1 MRYFEGVNKRDK
13 EQISSCFADV
23 VELRDM
29 CGPSRGKLR
38 TASAALMRSHG
49 VPAAQSNCS
58 ARPVPKLNCS
68 ALRSSCSAGAWPRTC
83 GLSANET
90 QRLRAF
96 LQRLDAEL
104 REALSS
110 RAEIVLASTQQA
122 ADSKQQLDARK
133 AECEAAAACVAGL
146 ETRVAELE
154 THVLQKSLCAELTE
168 ACPEAHVFRR
178 QPDALDV
185 EFANRAGVA
194 LEVYWVKDGAPADA
208 KPDELTVA
216 LGDGQSSTHD
226 SYPRHRWAFL
236 RPDDPWEHAGRL
248 DLPAR
253 PQEQRYV
260 ITANGGFDPEMQA
273 TIVDPSAVRPATWD
287 DEEDGAWEPNT
298 IPNPEFRTNQ
308 MYHVRLLEPDEEL
321 PAAGGGRRE
330 L

>member
-1 MRYFEGVNKRDK
+1 MHRLAVCALAVVSAVKQRGPQATRGTTVT
-13 EQISSCFADV
+13 EQCEACSLAV
-23 VELRDM
+23 M
-29 CGPSRGKLR
+29 
-38 TASAALMRSHG
+38 
-49 VPAAQSNCS
+49 S
-58 ARPVPKLNCS
+58 ARNTVMKAVHKGAKKAAPPTKARWKEILAAGCREKGRACELFMRAAGGEIADELGEIVAEGAP
-68 ALRSSCSAGAWPRTC
+68 SAG
-83 GLSANET
+83 
-90 QRLRAF
+90 
-96 LQRLDAEL
+96 
-104 REALSS
+104 
-110 RAEIVLASTQQA
+110 
-122 ADSKQQLDARK
+122 
-133 AECEAAAACVAGL
+133 
-146 ETRVAELE
+146 AELE

-248 DLPAR
+248 DLPPR
-253 PQEQRYV
+253 PLEQRYV

>member
-1 MRYFEGVNKRDK
+1 MLRFVCALAVVSAVKQREPQATRGTTAT
-13 EQISSCFADV
+13 EQC
-23 VELRDM
+23 
-29 CGPSRGKLR
+29 
-38 TASAALMRSHG
+38 AACSVAVM
-49 VPAAQSNCS
+49 S
-58 ARPVPKLNCS
+58 ARNTVMKAVHKGAKPPTKARWKQILAAGCS
-68 ALRSSCSAGAWPRTC
+68 EKGRACDLFMRAAGGEIADELGEIVAEGAPSAG
-83 GLSANET
+83 
-90 QRLRAF
+90 
-96 LQRLDAEL
+96 
-104 REALSS
+104 
-110 RAEIVLASTQQA
+110 
-122 ADSKQQLDARK
+122 
-133 AECEAAAACVAGL
+133 
-146 ETRVAELE
+146 AELE
-154 THVLQKSLCAELTE
+154 THVLQKSLCSELTE

-185 EFANRAGVA
+185 EFANRAGVG
-194 LEVYWVKDGAPADA
+194 LEVYWVKDGAPADT
-208 KPDELTVA
+208 KPDAPTVG

-287 DEEDGAWEPNT
+287 DDEDGEWEPNT

-308 MYHVRLLEPDEEL
+308 MYHVRLLEPDEEM
-321 PAAGGGRRE
+321 PATGGGRRE